1 MKTASPEYLALRDF
15 VFLAKDPRALVLDAR
30 KLHRRRLL
38 RHPLFPVLHAEDF
51 DGPRALGALA
61 ELIGARHVVV
71 VAETEEAS
79 CDVARTLRSIDLGV
93 CRT

>member
-15 VFLAKDPRALVLDAR
+15 VFLAKDPRALILDAR

-61 ELIGARHVVV
+61 ELIG
-71 VAETEEAS
+71 TLEAIALEGGYNGWRRACRKFS
-79 CDVARTLRSIDLGV
+79 SLKDSIDV
-93 CRT
+93 